1 MIIGHRSS
9 FLKRRSLLS
18 ALHKHSAL
26 YLFSFACYHT
36 PSFSHFSCLRLSHF
50 FLSLFPSLPLSLTFS
65 LCLSFLLKH
74 SLSFYFCS
82 TLLDLF
88 SLFHS
93 HKCTISLFLSPSST
107 LTHSNARTHTHM
119 HLHTHTHT
127 RTHTYTLAL
136 THTHPHFL
144 EYFFS
149 RAAEAG
155 QRKRNKHW
163 PERNEKS
170 QVGFFF
176 FFYFSRPFCPAC
188 RWQSMVS
195 EALFNGTTPDW
206 LFSSPADFFAV

>member
-1 MIIGHRSS
+1 MVIIGHRSS

-26 YLFSFACYHT
+26 CLFSFACYHT
-36 PSFSHFSCLRLSHF
+36 PSFSHFSCLRLYHF
-50 FLSLFPSLPLSLTFS
+50 FLCLFPSLPLSLTFS

-127 RTHTYTLAL
+127 RTHTLTPTY
-136 THTHPHFL
+136 THTHTPTLLRIFFL
-144 EYFFS
+144 SGRRS
-149 RAAEAG
+149 RAKKAE
-155 QRKRNKHW
+155 QTLTREERKKVR
-163 PERNEKS
+163 
-170 QVGFFF
+170 
-176 FFYFSRPFCPAC
+176 
-188 RWQSMVS
+188 
-195 EALFNGTTPDW
+195 
-206 LFSSPADFFAV
+206 